1 MAKMKKTAGRKFRRA
16 NKADKPVG
24 VKAQRVRGVRRRALK
39 SRGGRLMRAA
49 ATVIPGI
56 KAFRSALE
64 KIDSKV
70 KLRRYKIRD
79 FKPNVSYSFERGHFI
94 VKTAENGADL
104 EQCLKL
110 RFEVFHREYMQKKR
124 LIGVDVDK
132 IDFIC
137 DHLMIIDKRTN
148 QAIGTYRL
156 NSSVYNNVFYSAD
169 EFNIDDLLK
178 FNGNKLEIGRA
189 CIDRDHRTGT
199 VLSLL
204 WRGIFEY
211 IRHTDTKMVFGC
223 TSIKA
228 TEPLQIGLITRYITE
243 TSPVVDDAHI
253 TVTRKFRVKNIKQIL
268 DYLDHNP
275 YEYRKEEIAPEI
287 PALYLSYL
295 NLGAKVASEP
305 ALDRDFGCIDFLTV
319 LKMDEL
325 PAAVKGRYKI

>member
-1 MAKMKKTAGRKFRRA
+1 MIKKTVTKKFKRKAAGE
-16 NKADKPVG
+16 KPVG
-24 VKAQRVRGVRRRALK
+24 VKAQRARGVRRRALR
-39 SRGGRLMRAA
+39 SRGGKLMRKAVSA
-49 ATVIPGI
+49 FPAI
-56 KAFRSALE
+56 KSLRRALE

-79 FKPNVSYSFERGHFI
+79 FKPNISYSFERGNFV
-94 VKTAENGADL
+94 VKTAANGEDL

-110 RFEVFHREYMQKKR
+110 RFEVFHREYMQKR
-124 LIGVDVDK
+124 RTIGVDVDK
-132 IDFIC
+132 MDFIC

-148 QAIGTYRL
+148 TAIGTYRL
-156 NSSVYNNVFYSAD
+156 NSSVHSDVFYSAD
-169 EFNIDDLLK
+169 EFDIDELLK

-189 CIDRDHRTGT
+189 CIDREHRTGT

-211 IRHTDTKMVFGC
+211 IRLSDTKMVFGC
-223 TSIKA
+223 TSIKT
-228 TEPLQIGLITRYITE
+228 TEPLKIGLITRYITE

-253 TVTRKFRVKNIKQIL
+253 PVTRKFRVKNLKQIL
-268 DYLDHNP
+268 EYIEHNP
-275 YEYRKEEIAPEI
+275 YEYRKEELETEI
-287 PALYLSYL
+287 PALYLSYV
-295 NLGAKVASEP
+295 NLGAKVAPEP